1 MCTGFLAKLA
11 IEGIAACSA
20 GAALAHLLGGT
31 SGVQPAVAPVRGAG
45 FCYAGPN
52 EAYGGCRQRGEH
64 LGMSI
69 ETFTLVHVAISLVGI
84 ATGLV
89 ALGVPA

>member
-1 MCTGFLAKLA
+1 
-11 IEGIAACSA
+11 
-20 GAALAHLLGGT
+20 
-31 SGVQPAVAPVRGAG
+31 
-45 FCYAGPN
+45 
-52 EAYGGCRQRGEH
+52 
-64 LGMSI
+64 MSI